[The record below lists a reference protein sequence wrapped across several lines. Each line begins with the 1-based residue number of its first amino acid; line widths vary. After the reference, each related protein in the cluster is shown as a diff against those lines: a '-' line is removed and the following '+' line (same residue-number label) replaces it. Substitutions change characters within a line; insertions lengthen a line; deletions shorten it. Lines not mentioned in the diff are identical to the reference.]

1 MDEFEEII
9 KLDGED
15 FLVVDKVL
23 YEGKNYIYV
32 NSTVNTY
39 DFSILEEYKK
49 EDKTYVKSIQDE
61 KYDLIMSVF
70 AKKIIDDK

>member
-23 YEGKNYIYV
+23 YEGKNYVYV
-32 NSTVNTY
+32 NSTVNTD

-49 EDKTYVKSIQDE
+49 EDKTYVKSIPDE